1 MDGADDGGVAGA
13 AAEGIFEGNFDVVF
27 AGVGVLVEEGG
38 GGHDEAGDAE
48 AALHRAMPDKFGLK
62 RVEGGLEIRD
72 WRLITE
78 RRGRILDF
86 GF

>member
-13 AAEGIFEGNFDVVF
+13 AAEGVFEGDFDVVF

-48 AALHRAMPDKFGLK
+48 AALDCAVPDEF
-62 RVEGGLEIRD
+62 ELERSED
-72 WRLITE
+72 
-78 RRGRILDF
+78 
-86 GF
+86 